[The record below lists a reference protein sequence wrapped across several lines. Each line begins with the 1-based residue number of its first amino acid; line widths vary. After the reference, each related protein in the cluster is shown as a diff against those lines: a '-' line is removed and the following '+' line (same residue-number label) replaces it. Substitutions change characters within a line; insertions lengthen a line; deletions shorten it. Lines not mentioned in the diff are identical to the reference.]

1 MGSCDTMFNEV
12 NGAKFVE
19 VLNISPVLRCQVFSP
34 ALREDDYSH
43 QSPILRCRVF
53 SPSLRDDEHLRQSPI
68 LRYQVF
74 SPALRE
80 DANQSPILRCQV
92 FSPALREDDYRNSPV
107 SFEEWIGSINR
118 LEDTPVNENV
128 KMLYYCDL
136 EEFFVKKDNF
146 FKENTYCDINPGAQ
160 TLDFRDLVW
169 FSVNADGSLIDTTYE
184 NGYNSGYNTDISLSE
199 FSFCDSI
206 TFYKHN
212 CKKGE
217 RNTENTNEKTEN
229 EVETLTFDD
238 LENFFTWNLSDISY
252 EYFKTMK

>member
-1 MGSCDTMFNEV
+1 MGISVKYISENKSKKSCDTMFNEV

-53 SPSLRDDEHLRQSPI
+53 SPSLREDEHLR
-68 LRYQVF
+68 
-74 SPALRE
+74 
-80 DANQSPILRCQV
+80 QSPILRCQV
-92 FSPALREDDYRNSPV
+92 FSPALREDEHRNSPV
-107 SFEEWIGSINR
+107 SFEEWIGCINR
-118 LEDTPVNENV
+118 LEDTSVNENV

-184 NGYNSGYNTDISLSE
+184 NGYNSEYNTDISLSE

-212 CKKGE
+212 RKKGE
-217 RNTENTNEKTEN
+217 RNIENTNEKTEN

-238 LENFFTWNLSDISY
+238 LENFFTC
-252 EYFKTMK
+252 

>member
-43 QSPILRCRVF
+43 QSPILRC
-53 SPSLRDDEHLRQSPI
+53 
-68 LRYQVF
+68 
-74 SPALRE
+74 
-80 DANQSPILRCQV
+80 QV

-107 SFEEWIGSINR
+107 SFEEWIGCINR
-118 LEDTPVNENV
+118 LEDTSVNENV

-146 FKENTYCDINPGAQ
+146 FRDNTYRDINPGTQ
-160 TLDFRDLVW
+160 TVDFRDLVW

-206 TFYKHN
+206 TFYKH
-212 CKKGE
+212 
-217 RNTENTNEKTEN
+217 
-229 EVETLTFDD
+229 
-238 LENFFTWNLSDISY
+238 
-252 EYFKTMK
+252 

>member
-1 MGSCDTMFNEV
+1 MLNEG
-12 NGAKFVE
+12 NGTRFVE

-43 QSPILRCRVF
+43 QSPILRC
-53 SPSLRDDEHLRQSPI
+53 
-68 LRYQVF
+68 QVF

-80 DANQSPILRCQV
+80 DEYSRQSPILRCQV

-107 SFEEWIGSINR
+107 SFEEWIGCINR
-118 LEDTPVNENV
+118 LEDTSVNENV

-146 FKENTYCDINPGAQ
+146 FKENSYCDINPGAQ
-160 TLDFRDLVW
+160 TLDFCDLVW

-199 FSFCDSI
+199 FSFCESI
-206 TFYKHN
+206 TFYKQN
-212 CKKGE
+212 RKKGE

-252 EYFKTMK
+252 EYFKSMK